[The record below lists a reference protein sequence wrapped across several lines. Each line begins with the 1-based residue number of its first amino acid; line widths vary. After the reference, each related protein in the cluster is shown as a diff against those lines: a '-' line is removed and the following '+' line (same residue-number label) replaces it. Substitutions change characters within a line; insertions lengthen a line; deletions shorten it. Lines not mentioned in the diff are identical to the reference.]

1 MIVFANTTPI
11 IALSSIHQIDLLPT
25 LFHEI
30 YVVDAVIEECA
41 AGGKIVVP
49 DLTQLPWIRTVKSE
63 PCEDNYLLMELDQG
77 EKHTL
82 NMASQMNADYVII
95 DEKLGRNVAEY
106 MGLSVTGTLE
116 GVSKGS
122 LSPRSC

>member
-30 YVVDAVIEECA
+30 YVVDAIIEECA

-49 DLTQLPWIRTVKSE
+49 DLTQLPWIRIVKSE
-63 PCEDNYLLMELDQG
+63 PCEDNYLTSFVTCVQAMQRQG
-77 EKHTL
+77 IRYNTHLLKRLALQVGETFQNL
-82 NMASQMNADYVII
+82 
-95 DEKLGRNVAEY
+95 
-106 MGLSVTGTLE
+106 
-116 GVSKGS
+116 
-122 LSPRSC
+122 